1 MKLPA
6 IKLPPKTLN
15 IIMLILG
22 VLVLAALLYY
32 SCAHREGF
40 DGSVTSAS
48 QTSAIPSDTPGAT
61 TANPTTAKP
70 QTKDIQAALD
80 ELDAFFIL
88 ASTFDYKQ
96 SKLPIATKHSIAVYR
111 LAMESIKKG
120 LKDAS
125 ASPETSS
132 VTLKDVTELRTKLAE
147 LTQTIRSY
155 SSNLQGNPEQP
166 GQQAQVP
173 KMQPGKEKILQKTIQ
188 ESIDLLP
195 KIDVAKLEQTVTDT
209 DTQMNLGYYIEMAP
223 DYLNELKTS
232 QVMAADEGAYLI
244 KMYRELNR
252 FLKSAAG
259 SKQGLQGQDQDQ
271 QSHEQ
276 QSYESTVVAGAPGVI
291 TLKELQ
297 TLVQRIDQEQLRLA
311 NLRSTSATLVA
322 RQSQLEKLAADIRE
336 LIGAV
341 ERKEMKLEDVPIS
354 PSTAEAFLKQL
365 QENNSLSSLPPLI
378 EPRAKIA
385 DGLQAH
391 VAPSYGGSMDVKAL
405 HGLLESAKYLKWE
418 LEVKLEYDPKLA
430 ARDNLVKR
438 LESIERRLSALA
450 VSETPISK
458 EMHEMFMKELQVVG
472 AMVAPAASE
481 GQSSEKKHQSYDRPD
496 TSYTR
501 TTNGSSAEYP
511 SLDKITTATSVRDA
525 ASGNAILNPPKE
537 VSPDVYIRPGFV
549 MNDEQIKRR
558 GSASAFDDSLVGG
571 ADYKKR
577 SQELCRQ
584 VRGANL
590 GDPVQFGCISNPDT
604 VGPDYSWKGNF
615 TMVCNRLGDTWGG
628 WYPEMFGCPK
638 YDPTQKFKATMM

>member
-6 IKLPPKTLN
+6 IKFPSKTLN

-22 VLVLAALLYY
+22 VLVLAAILYY
-32 SCAHREGF
+32 SCANREGF
-40 DGSVTSAS
+40 DGSVPSAS

-88 ASTFDYKQ
+88 AATFDYKQ
-96 SKLPIATKHSIAVYR
+96 SKLPISTKHSIAIYR
-111 LAMESIKKG
+111 RMMESIQKD
-120 LKDAS
+120 LKAAL
-125 ASPETSS
+125 ASPETSE
-132 VTLKDVTELRTKLAE
+132 VTLNNVTELRSKLME

-155 SSNLQGNPEQP
+155 TSNLQGNPEQP
-166 GQQAQVP
+166 TAQTQAQAQALP
-173 KMQPGKEKILQKTIQ
+173 PGKEKMLQKTIQ
-188 ESIDLLP
+188 EFMDLLP
-195 KIDVAKLEQTVTDT
+195 KLDLVKLKQNVTDT
-209 DTQMNLGYYIEMAP
+209 DTQMKLGYYIEMAP
-223 DYLNELKTS
+223 EYLNELKAS
-232 QVMAADEGAYLI
+232 QAMSAEEGEHLKKTYQ
-244 KMYRELNR
+244 ELNAV
-252 FLKSAAG
+252 LKSAAV
-259 SKQGLQGQDQDQ
+259 QDQ
-271 QSHEQ
+271 QQEPQAQGLEQ
-276 QSYESTVVAGAPGVI
+276 QSYESTVVAGTPGVI

-297 TLVQRIDQEQLRLA
+297 TLVQRIDGEHLRLA

-354 PSTAEAFLKQL
+354 PSTGEAFLKHL
-365 QENNSLSSLPPLI
+365 QENKSLPSLPPLI

-391 VAPSYGGSMDVKAL
+391 VAPSSGGGMDVKAL

-458 EMHEMFMKELQVVG
+458 EMYEIFMKELQVVG
-472 AMVAPAASE
+472 AMVAPE
-481 GQSSEKKHQSYDRPD
+481 GQSSEKKHQSYDRPN

-501 TTNGSSAEYP
+501 TTNESAAEYP
-511 SLDKITTATSVRDA
+511 SLDKMTTATSIRDT

-537 VSPDVYIRPGFV
+537 VSPDVFIRPGFV

-590 GDPVQFGCISNPDT
+590 GDPVQFGCITNPDA
-604 VGPDYSWKGNF
+604 VSPDYSWKGNF

>member
-6 IKLPPKTLN
+6 IKFPPKTLN

-22 VLVLAALLYY
+22 VLVLAAILYY
-32 SCAHREGF
+32 SCANREGF
-40 DGSVTSAS
+40 DGSVPSAS

-88 ASTFDYKQ
+88 AATFDYKQ

-111 LAMESIKKG
+111 TSIESLQKD
-120 LKDAS
+120 LKAAL
-125 ASPETSS
+125 ASPETSE
-132 VTLKDVTELRTKLAE
+132 VTLNNVTELRSKLAE

-155 SSNLQGNPEQP
+155 TSNLQGNPEQP
-166 GQQAQVP
+166 TAQAQAQAQAP
-173 KMQPGKEKILQKTIQ
+173 EEEIMLQKTIQ
-188 ESIDLLP
+188 EFMDLLP
-195 KIDVAKLEQTVTDT
+195 KLDLAKLKQNVTDT
-209 DTQMNLGYYIEMAP
+209 DTQLKLGYYIQMAP
-223 DYLNELKTS
+223 EYLNELKTS
-232 QVMAADEGAYLI
+232 QVMSAEEGAYL
-244 KMYRELNR
+244 KKTYQELNVV
-252 FLKSAAG
+252 LISAAVEPQP
-259 SKQGLQGQDQDQ
+259 SQPSQ
-271 QSHEQ
+271 QSQQSQ

-297 TLVQRIDQEQLRLA
+297 TLVQRIDGEHLRLA

-336 LIGAV
+336 LISAV

-354 PSTAEAFLKQL
+354 PSTAQAFLKQL
-365 QENNSLSSLPPLI
+365 QENKSLPPLI

-391 VAPSYGGSMDVKAL
+391 VAPSPGGGMDVKAL

-458 EMHEMFMKELQVVG
+458 EMYEIFMKELQVVG
-472 AMVAPAASE
+472 AMVAPE

-501 TTNGSSAEYP
+501 TTNESAAEYP
-511 SLDKITTATSVRDA
+511 SLDKMTTATSIRDS

-537 VSPDVYIRPGFV
+537 VSPDVFIRPGFV

-571 ADYKKR
+571 ADYRKR

-590 GDPVQFGCISNPDT
+590 GDPVQFGCITNPDA
-604 VGPDYSWKGNF
+604 VSPDYSWKGNF

>member
-6 IKLPPKTLN
+6 LKFPSKTLN
-15 IIMLILG
+15 IIVLILG
-22 VLVLAALLYY
+22 VLVLAAILYY
-32 SCAHREGF
+32 SCANREGF
-40 DGSVTSAS
+40 DGSVPSAS
-48 QTSAIPSDTPGAT
+48 QTSAIPSDTPGAI
-61 TANPTTAKP
+61 TANPTVAKP

-88 ASTFDYKQ
+88 AATFDYKQ
-96 SKLPIATKHSIAVYR
+96 SKLPIETKHSIGMYR
-111 LAMESIKKG
+111 TLTQSIQKD
-120 LKDAS
+120 LKAAL
-125 ASPETSS
+125 ASPQTSEL
-132 VTLKDVTELRTKLAE
+132 TLNDVTGLRSKLAE
-147 LTQTIRSY
+147 LSQTIRSY
-155 SSNLQGNPEQP
+155 TQNVQANPEQP
-166 GQQAQVP
+166 AAQVA
-173 KMQPGKEKILQKTIQ
+173 KMPPEEETMLQKTIQ
-188 ESIDLLP
+188 EFMDLLP
-195 KIDVAKLEQTVTDT
+195 KVDLVKLKQIVTDS
-209 DTQMNLGYYIEMAP
+209 DTQLKLGYYIQMAP
-223 DYLNELKTS
+223 EYLNELKTS
-232 QVMAADEGAYLI
+232 QVMAAEEGGYL
-244 KMYRELNR
+244 KKTYQELIAV
-252 FLKSAAG
+252 LKSAG
-259 SKQGLQGQDQDQ
+259 TSSQ
-271 QSHEQ
+271 QQ
-276 QSYESTVVAGAPGVI
+276 AVAPQLSYEATVVAGKPGVI

-297 TLVQRIDQEQLRLA
+297 NLVQRIDEEHLRIA

-322 RQSQLEKLAADIRE
+322 RQSQLEKLAADVRE

-354 PSTAEAFLKQL
+354 ASTAEAFLKQI
-365 QENNSLSSLPPLI
+365 QENKSLPPLI
-378 EPRAKIA
+378 EPRAQIA
-385 DGLQAH
+385 NGLQAK
-391 VAPSYGGSMDVKAL
+391 VSPTPGGGMDVKAL
-405 HGLLESAKYLKWE
+405 HELLESAKYLKWE
-418 LEVKLEYDPKLA
+418 LEVKLEYDPKVA

-458 EMHEMFMKELQVVG
+458 EMYEVFMKELQVVG
-472 AMVAPAASE
+472 AMVAPE
-481 GQSSEKKHQSYDRPD
+481 GQSSSSSNKHQTYERPN

-501 TTNGSSAEYP
+501 TATGSAAEYP
-511 SLDKITTATSVRDA
+511 SLDKMTTATAVRDT

-537 VSPDVYIRPGFV
+537 VSPDVFIRPGFV

-590 GDPVQFGCISNPDT
+590 GDPAQFGCISNPDA